1 MKCRQKYGLIVD
13 IVNSKTTAF
22 DLLPCTCIN

>member
-1 MKCRQKYGLIVD
+1 VD